1 MLGKQKVRVE
11 NRKKNILIFEVFVEH
26 SNRDIYSLNIS
37 VLIWKITVR
46 LGNNRD
52 KQNIVSPALL
62 GIVDH

>member
-1 MLGKQKVRVE
+1 M
-11 NRKKNILIFEVFVEH
+11 EH
-26 SNRDIYSLNIS
+26 SNRDIYSLNSS

-62 GIVDH
+62 GILDH